1 MLTFL
6 YGFFPKKTCHFF
18 ITDKCSPFSMGNK
31 ISNLTLK
38 VNVEKIIFFIS
49 FYSITWKCSLKT
61 RNKFNLKFSPWSIY
75 GYALFFGLF
84 HNVKVFLRI
93 LTLHTYMNTTWYVY
107 EDLLNLYSTNALKYF
122 FRPPINVGREREAT
136 PKSFL

>member
-1 MLTFL
+1 MIHL
-6 YGFFPKKTCHFF
+6 
-18 ITDKCSPFSMGNK
+18 
-31 ISNLTLK
+31 
-38 VNVEKIIFFIS
+38 
-49 FYSITWKCSLKT
+49 
-61 RNKFNLKFSPWSIY
+61 
-75 GYALFFGLF
+75 YALFFGLF